1 MAEGLQTTKHHTVHG
16 VMDADQYDGL
26 IGSIVPGQALLLSSI
41 IEYLPAGSQ
50 KILELGCGT
59 GILTEMMLDR
69 CPDAEITAIDLSP
82 EMLSMAS
89 EKSSLEGVRFLERD
103 LRDSWPQK
111 RFDAVVTSLCLHH
124 VPYEDRVMVSRRA
137 AGTLAADGRFICGD
151 IFRAEEDWE
160 ERLLMEIWCRGM
172 KEGGAS
178 DDVIRGMIAQRAK
191 HLPTFTTVG
200 EFRDMLVKS
209 GFDRAVI
216 PFVSGFV
223 GLVVGF
229 AP

>member
-1 MAEGLQTTKHHTVHG
+1 M

-41 IEYLPAGSQ
+41 IDYLPPDPV

-59 GILTEMMLDR
+59 GILTGMILDR
-69 CPDAEITAIDLSP
+69 YPDAEITAIDLSA
-82 EMLSMAS
+82 EMLAMAS
-89 EKSSLEGVRFLERD
+89 AKSSLGGVRFLERD
-103 LRDSWPQK
+103 LRDPWPQK

-124 VPYEDRVMVSRRA
+124 VPYQDRVTVARRA
-137 AGTLAADGRFICGD
+137 ARTLAADGRFICGD
-151 IFRAEEDWE
+151 IFRAEQDWE

-200 EFRDMLVKS
+200 AFRDMLVKS

-216 PFVSGFV
+216 PFISGFV

-229 AP
+229 SPRAEGR